1 VLRAAL
7 ADLTSIKK
15 RGWAYGV
22 FNTLY
27 GGAWFAGSIVL
38 GILYE
43 LDIRI
48 LVGYTVVMQ
57 AAALVAFFRLWRA
70 VKDIWKSPD
79 RMLEDLS

>member
-1 VLRAAL
+1 
-7 ADLTSIKK
+7 
-15 RGWAYGV
+15 
-22 FNTLY
+22 LY